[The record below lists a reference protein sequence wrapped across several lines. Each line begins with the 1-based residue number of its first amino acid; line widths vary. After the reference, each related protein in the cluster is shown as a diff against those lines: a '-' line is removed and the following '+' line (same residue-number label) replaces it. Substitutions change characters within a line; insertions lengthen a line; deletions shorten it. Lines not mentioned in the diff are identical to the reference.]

1 MALTIFKVFVINS
14 FYLNLS
20 LDQTFL
26 IFDVWCLMTD
36 ACCETNLEDTTDSMN
51 FYVMGYLPLIQ
62 MDSSTHMHGFES
74 YC

>member
-26 IFDVWCLMTD
+26 IFDVWCLMT
-36 ACCETNLEDTTDSMN
+36 ETNLEDSIDSMN
-51 FYVMGYLPLIQ
+51 FYVMGYLLLIQ